1 MKRETEERDK
11 IGRRI
16 KGEEEEEEERN
27 TLARAESVASSSLS
41 PFFPLSLITTA
52 ELSSTAAGQIIIIRL
67 TFEGINAAF
76 KISARVSNWSDEDG
90 ERETRRTTRRGE
102 ATAMRLRTPFL
113 ITLKRVVE
121 TVTRGGVYSAVGPLF
136 LERGKLHCRREAVAE
151 RGSPPEEHCAIATAA
166 GASPFQLLRQKAG
179 FLESPR
185 NVKLCESGTPKRRKL
200 KRSEVLE

>member
-1 MKRETEERDK
+1 
-11 IGRRI
+11 
-16 KGEEEEEEERN
+16 
-27 TLARAESVASSSLS
+27 
-41 PFFPLSLITTA
+41 
-52 ELSSTAAGQIIIIRL
+52 
-67 TFEGINAAF
+67 
-76 KISARVSNWSDEDG
+76 
-90 ERETRRTTRRGE
+90 
-102 ATAMRLRTPFL
+102 MRLRTPFL

-151 RGSPPEEHCAIATAA
+151 RGGGSPLEEHCAIATAA

>member
-1 MKRETEERDK
+1 M
-11 IGRRI
+11 
-16 KGEEEEEEERN
+16 
-27 TLARAESVASSSLS
+27 
-41 PFFPLSLITTA
+41 A

-151 RGSPPEEHCAIATAA
+151 RGGGSPPEEHCAIATAA
-166 GASPFQLLRQKAG
+166 GASPFQL
-179 FLESPR
+179 
-185 NVKLCESGTPKRRKL
+185 
-200 KRSEVLE
+200 